1 MGSGEVCQT
10 QNGRSVGTRSRP
22 FIVILSSQDTQLQ
35 LDDAVRANDDLKE
48 NIAIVERRNNLLQA
62 ELEELRAVVEQT
74 ERSRKLAEQELIETS
89 ERVQLLHSQVRE
101 LGTLYI
107 PELDDRR
114 EGAPQRRPASFLFCH
129 SLPRTPASST
139 RRRRWTQTSPSSR
152 QRWRRR
158 CRSVGTQRRRP
169 RRPSQM

>member
-1 MGSGEVCQT
+1 MDFPHTSNPAGQLHE
-10 QNGRSVGTRSRP
+10 GTTAGCLPYTNFSDP
-22 FIVILSSQDTQLQ
+22 QDTQIQ

-101 LGTLYI
+101 Y
-107 PELDDRR
+107 
-114 EGAPQRRPASFLFCH
+114 
-129 SLPRTPASST
+129 
-139 RRRRWTQTSPSSR
+139 
-152 QRWRRR
+152 
-158 CRSVGTQRRRP
+158 SVN
-169 RRPSQM
+169 S